1 LKGKEADFKR
11 IRQFGRARRAADHC
25 SGDFVC
31 RGFQS
36 IILFKSKVRNL
47 CLVQPYRGGLTA
59 AAVPM
64 ICYSMSGNMA
74 GGRISINGI
83 PTLGQLLLKHLILP
97 E

>member
-11 IRQFGRARRAADHC
+11 IRQFGRVRRAADHY

-31 RGFQS
+31 RRFQS
-36 IILFKSKVRNL
+36 IILFRSKVRNL
-47 CLVQPYRGGLTA
+47 CLVQLYRGGLTA

-64 ICYSMSGNMA
+64 VCYSMSDNMV
-74 GGRISINGI
+74 GEMISINRI